1 MEGLGQPSNK
11 SCVFRNNEPNLMT
24 FYDDQQITED
34 VVEFPPG
41 TELVRIISLVRHTT
55 KVVFIPLDY
64 GRAPSSMPVSGPSP
78 SVLITNVSFLLFPL
92 YPPRAPQKDFSLRRY
107 REIRLH
113 RLCPSPMQPRR
124 LDRNETGLLRPQPR
138 KRLRP

>member
-1 MEGLGQPSNK
+1 
-11 SCVFRNNEPNLMT
+11 MT

-64 GRAPSSMPVSGPSP
+64 GRAPSSMPVSFRLDYKCLLPSFPPLSSPRTAKRFLAASISGNSPSP
-78 SVLITNVSFLLFPL
+78 ALSV
-92 YPPRAPQKDFSLRRY
+92 ADAAE
-107 REIRLH
+107 EIG
-113 RLCPSPMQPRR
+113 Q
-124 LDRNETGLLRPQPR
+124 E
-138 KRLRP
+138 